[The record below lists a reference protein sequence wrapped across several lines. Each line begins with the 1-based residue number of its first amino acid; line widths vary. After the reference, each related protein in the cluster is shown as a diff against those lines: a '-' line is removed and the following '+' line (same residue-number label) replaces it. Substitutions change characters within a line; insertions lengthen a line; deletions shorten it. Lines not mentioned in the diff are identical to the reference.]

1 MRKIN
6 WGVLGTAGIA
16 KGQTIP
22 GMKLAKN
29 CTLHAVAGR
38 DLKKALAYQEAFG
51 FRKAYDSYDQLL
63 EDPERLAHYRKQAA
77 IRGEAFKDEQ
87 TVKAV
92 EELLEGLYH
101 G

>member
-1 MRKIN
+1 MRELLGEQSEF
-6 WGVLGTAGIA
+6 GVITENSEEGLYQGI
-16 KGQTIP
+16 KG
-22 GMKLAKN
+22 
-29 CTLHAVAGR
+29 
-38 DLKKALAYQEAFG
+38 
-51 FRKAYDSYDQLL
+51 LL